1 MRKRAWYMIL
11 LNLLI
16 PGSAQ
21 LLAGN
26 RFVAR
31 VGIIGA
37 LSFYGML
44 VFGLLLG
51 LINRSWLI
59 MLITFTPVTYALSI
73 YLLVFSV
80 VFVLLS
86 LDTLRLIRMN
96 RLYSRDR
103 WIALVGLVL
112 ATVVGA
118 GTISWAGQTA
128 GVSAGALGAIFNQS
142 GFTSPE
148 NGRYNIMLLGGDSGK
163 DRFGLRPDSI
173 AVMSIDAATGKAVN
187 INIPRNMQRV
197 SFVSG
202 SPMLKVYPNGWNC
215 GLNCLI
221 NAIYKDTMDNH
232 QDLYPEATKH
242 GSTPGVEATRDAVE
256 WVTGLKIQSYVMIDM
271 AAFTKL
277 VDSLG
282 GIDINVKQRLPIGG
296 QADDGSD
303 AYGWIEIGQQ
313 HMDGYH
319 ALWYARS
326 RHTTTDYDRMSRQR
340 EVENAVLNQMDPLN
354 VLTHFKSIMSA
365 GQALVKTDIPSGMLG
380 TYVDLAGKAKKYGI
394 KSLALV
400 PPLVNEVSPDF
411 GLIRKKVAEILAK
424 NSNQ

>member
-1 MRKRAWYMIL
+1 MRKRAWWMIL
-11 LNLLI
+11 LTLLV

-26 RFVAR
+26 RKVAR
-31 VGIIGA
+31 IGIIGA
-37 LSFYGML
+37 LSFYAIL
-44 VFGLLLG
+44 LFGLLLG

-59 MLITFTPVTYALSI
+59 VLVTFNPITYALSI
-73 YLLVFSV
+73 YLMLFSAI
-80 VFVLLS
+80 FVLLA

-103 WIALVGLVL
+103 WIALTGLVL
-112 ATVVGA
+112 ATVTGA
-118 GTISWAGQTA
+118 SAISWAGQTA
-128 GVSAGALGAIFNQS
+128 GVSAGAIGAIFNQS
-142 GFTSPE
+142 GFTAPE
-148 NGRYNIMLLGGDSGK
+148 NGRYNILLLGGDSGS

-173 AVMSIDAATGKAVN
+173 AVMSIDAATGKTVN
-187 INIPRNMQRV
+187 ISIPRNMQKV
-197 SFVSG
+197 SFSAG
-202 SPMLKVYPNGWNC
+202 SPMLKVYPNGWSC
-215 GLNCLI
+215 GVECLI
-221 NAIYKDTMDNH
+221 NAIYKDVMDNH
-232 QDLYPEATKH
+232 QDLYPDAVKH

-271 AAFTKL
+271 SAFTKL

-296 QADDGSD
+296 QADDASD
-303 AYGWIEIGQQ
+303 AYGWIEVGQQ

-326 RHTTTDYDRMSRQR
+326 RHTTTDYDRMRRQR
-340 EVENAVLNQMDPLN
+340 EVENAVLKQMDPLN
-354 VLTHFKSIMSA
+354 VLSRFKSIMSA
-365 GQALVKTDIPSGMLG
+365 GEALIKTDIPSGMLG
-380 TYVDLAGKAKKYGI
+380 TYVDLAGKAKQYGI

-400 PPLVNEVSPDF
+400 PPLVNEVNPDF
-411 GLIRKKVAEILAK
+411 GMIRKKVSDILAK